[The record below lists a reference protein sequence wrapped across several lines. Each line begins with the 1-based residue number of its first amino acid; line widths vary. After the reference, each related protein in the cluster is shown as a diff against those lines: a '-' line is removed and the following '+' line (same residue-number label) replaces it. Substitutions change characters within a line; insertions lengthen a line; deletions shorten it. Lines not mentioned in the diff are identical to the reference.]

1 MYKVTSQVLG
11 GSQVLVTG
19 LFSGTNHGG
28 QGIIAA
34 RYNEARGVRF
44 KVEGG
49 GVRQRPERLI
59 I

>member
-49 GVRQRPERLI
+49 GVR
-59 I
+59 